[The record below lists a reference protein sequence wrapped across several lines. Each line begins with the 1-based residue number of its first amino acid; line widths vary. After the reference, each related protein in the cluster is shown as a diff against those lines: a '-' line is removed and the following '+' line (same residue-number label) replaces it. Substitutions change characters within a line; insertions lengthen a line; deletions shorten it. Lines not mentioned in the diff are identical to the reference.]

1 MKKEVKNWFWTFLAG
16 FLATVL
22 GIALTFGIQNRLNEK
37 RRAETARLLAVQ
49 IVDNM
54 DYTFQELGD
63 YKEAYAAIDST
74 AGILHWAMMADTLD
88 RVNDTTVLR
97 FLSGAIT
104 EYVQVD
110 VANGID
116 AYKVE
121 ILNSIGDVEL
131 IDHIDKFYAHAREY
145 TGISKQVVDQKRAL
159 SDAVY
164 THFYG
169 DPTASYEDYVRY
181 IFDMPEF
188 RLFFARLENVRALL
202 EILYPMMEE
211 ELDACKERL
220 ER

>member
-1 MKKEVKNWFWTFLAG
+1 MKKEVKNWFWAFLAG

-22 GIALTFGIQNRLNEK
+22 GIVLTFGIQNRLNEK

-63 YKEAYAAIDST
+63 YKTAYAIIDST
-74 AGILHWAMMADTLD
+74 AGILHGAMLADTLD

-110 VANGID
+110 VANGMD

-121 ILNSIGDVEL
+121 ILNTIGDVEL

-164 THFYG
+164 THFFGNPAY
-169 DPTASYEDYVRY
+169 SYEEYIRY
-181 IFDMPEF
+181 LFNMPEF

-202 EILYPMMEE
+202 EILYPMMQE
-211 ELDACKERL
+211 ELDACKARL
-220 ER
+220 QQ

>member
-1 MKKEVKNWFWTFLAG
+1 MKKEMKNWFWTFLAG

-22 GIALTFGIQNRLNEK
+22 GIALTFGIQNRMNEK

-63 YKEAYAAIDST
+63 YKTAYAAIDST
-74 AGILHWAMMADTLD
+74 AAILHWAIMADTLD

-145 TGISKQVVDQKRAL
+145 TGISRQVVDQKRAL

-169 DPTASYEDYVRY
+169 DPNASYEDYVRY
-181 IFDMPEF
+181 IFNMPEF

-220 ER
+220 QR

>member
-1 MKKEVKNWFWTFLAG
+1 MNKEVKNWFWTFLAG

-22 GIALTFGIQNRLNEK
+22 GIVLTFGIQNRLNEK

-63 YKEAYAAIDST
+63 YKTAYATIDST
-74 AGILHWAMMADTLD
+74 AAILHGAMLADTLD

-110 VANGID
+110 VANGMD
-116 AYKVE
+116 AYRVE
-121 ILNSIGDVEL
+121 ILNTIGDVEL

-164 THFYG
+164 THFFG
-169 DPTASYEDYVRY
+169 NAASSYEEYIRY
-181 IFDMPEF
+181 LFNMPEF

-202 EILYPMMEE
+202 EILYPMMQE
-211 ELDACKERL
+211 ELDACKALLRQ
-220 ER
+220 